1 MTHPWESDELLPLPV
16 SRRIWALDR
25 IAIALFTY
33 LFELGVRR

>member
-16 SRRIWALDR
+16 SWRIWALER
-25 IAIALFTY
+25 IALFGY